1 MAYESF
7 ASMRAAIRKAVE
19 TSDQGLTI
27 RQLHGALQ
35 CGDMTLFRM
44 VLVDML
50 GDGEIECRLGRFMP

>member
-7 ASMRAAIRKAVE
+7 SSMRAAIRQAVE

-27 RQLHGALQ
+27 RQLYRALQ

-50 GDGEIECRLGRFMP
+50 GDGEIECRLGRFLP